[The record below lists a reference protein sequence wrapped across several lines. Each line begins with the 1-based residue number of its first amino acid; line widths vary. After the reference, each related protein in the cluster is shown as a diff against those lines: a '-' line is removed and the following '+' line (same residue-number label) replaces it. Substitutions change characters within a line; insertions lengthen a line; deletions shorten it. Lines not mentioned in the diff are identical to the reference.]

1 MARKKKNGY
10 YGDCG
15 TAPEVG
21 ISGFYRVNIVDPD
34 GTVKGDSGW
43 HKNVISN
50 LGLANYIAY
59 SFAPT
64 GGSTGL
70 VPAYMQLGSL
80 ASSHASN
87 LVAVTGQYAT
97 GSAASIG
104 STAHTT
110 RAAQS
115 DGHTVRFYATF
126 VSNSLVTSGTSS
138 IAGIGLYNA
147 VSVSSAMCAGT
158 FAGSTLGSNQ
168 AVNCSY
174 DIVFSAT
181 STT

>member
-1 MARKKKNGY
+1 MARKKKKHEY
-10 YGDCG
+10 YGCEVS
-15 TAPEVG
+15 PEIG
-21 ISGFYRVNIVDPD
+21 ISGFYRVNVVDPD
-34 GTVKGDSGW
+34 GTVRGDSGW

-59 SFAPT
+59 AFYST
-64 GGSTGL
+64 GGSTA
-70 VPAYMQLGSL
+70 PRAAYMMLGSL
-80 ASSHASN
+80 ASSHASS
-87 LVAVTGQYAT
+87 LVAVTGQYNL
-97 GSAASIG
+97 SLAASIG
-104 STAHTT
+104 SAAHTT

-126 VSNSLVTSGTSS
+126 VSNSLVTDSTSS
-138 IAGIGLYNA
+138 IAGIGLYHTNNA
-147 VSVSSAMCAGT
+147 SSAMCAGT

-181 STT
+181 ATT